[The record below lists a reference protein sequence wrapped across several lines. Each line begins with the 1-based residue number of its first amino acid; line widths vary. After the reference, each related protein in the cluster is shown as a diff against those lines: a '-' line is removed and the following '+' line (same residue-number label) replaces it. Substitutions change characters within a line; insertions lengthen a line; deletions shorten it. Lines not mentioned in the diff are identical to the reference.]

1 MYTRYAPALGR
12 AEALEEGHASQ
23 VPRRV
28 VPEALRVV
36 AIEPLRL
43 AAGVSD
49 RGGVDL
55 GADGLDPYEEADEE
69 DGDGDLCMTCG
80 WVHVCVGKWMGRES
94 FEMAAINFHRID
106 QEDAGVQQTSSPP
119 MDRLISPNQQP
130 VGAHT
135 ASHIPHTRRLQHVRT
150 SKNVAKGLFR
160 FRSQFFHRTALTCV
174 QKGTAMLPP
183 FVPPLRRLRQ
193 AVARPPPC
201 ALSAL
206 SWCNDDVCMLWCG
219 LKSQSSCLL
228 KTLERRRHRS
238 QAGPGGSCRP
248 CFRSR
253 LEMYARLRRK
263 TKVMVPS
270 QRLHHHKNIPRAL
283 RRAGA

>member
-1 MYTRYAPALGR
+1 MHDVWVGPCVRGEVDGSGIIRNGSNQLPPDRSRGCRRATNKQPPNGPTHKPEPTARRCPHRKPHTTHTALAAR
-12 AEALEEGHASQ
+12 TYLEECREGALPLQEPVLPQNGSDLCPKGHGHAA
-23 VPRRV
+23 PFC
-28 VPEALRVV
+28 
-36 AIEPLRL
+36 
-43 AAGVSD
+43 AA
-49 RGGVDL
+49 
-55 GADGLDPYEEADEE
+55 PP
-69 DGDGDLCMTCG
+69 
-80 WVHVCVGKWMGRES
+80 
-94 FEMAAINFHRID
+94 AA
-106 QEDAGVQQTSSPP
+106 QAGSGSS
-119 MDRLISPNQQP
+119 
-130 VGAHT
+130 
-135 ASHIPHTRRLQHVRT
+135 
-150 SKNVAKGLFR
+150 
-160 FRSQFFHRTALTCV
+160 
-174 QKGTAMLPP
+174 
-183 FVPPLRRLRQ
+183 
-193 AVARPPPC
+193 PPC